1 MKVISSLCCLP
12 LSLFALPRSTDPSRA
27 VFMWTSD
34 PKVNIHAQRSHLA
47 LPHLVCLV
55 PLSPPPRATRWTPWR
70 RRSCPKKS
78 ILSRV
83 MTSPVP
89 RSSATAFS
97 FGPTRLDAI
106 MVLAALCFLFCLR
119 RQCRHSS
126 HRLLPQ
132 QHTVTFHR
140 FITLPEINKN
150 HQFRGSG
157 SG

>member
-1 MKVISSLCCLP
+1 MRMISSLCCLP

-78 ILSRV
+78 ILSRDGQARCLAHR
-83 MTSPVP
+83 PP
-89 RSSATAFS
+89 PFS
-97 FGPTRLDAI
+97 FQAHSLGCNYGSGGPL
-106 MVLAALCFLFCLR
+106 L
-119 RQCRHSS
+119 S
-126 HRLLPQ
+126 LLPPKAVQ
-132 QHTVTFHR
+132 AFEPPSPPSTAHCHISQIHH
-140 FITLPEINKN
+140 
-150 HQFRGSG
+150 SA
-157 SG
+157 